1 MYYIL
6 VTNQNEM
13 YATQIQRIM
22 HRSKLVD
29 DLFFIV
35 EQMYNGHDMS
45 QASVVLEYVRPVS
58 RKYETEYLNLSQ
70 EKYNETHLK
79 YQLPID
85 TNLTSEVGKIELA
98 LTFVFTEL
106 DASGNGIQRVRKISP
121 ATIEV
126 LPTAAWADIIPDS
139 ALSAL
144 DQRIIK
150 LDAQMRAL
158 SEYVPGESFV
168 GVDNLIRN
176 AEDDTLQ
183 LSANGVPVGDK
194 VSVKDLLEDGVP
206 VVDLSS
212 NTGDTEPDNDDD
224 DDDGIIEF

>member
-35 EQMYNGHDMS
+35 EETYNSHNMS
-45 QASVVLEYVRPVS
+45 DASVVLEYVRPVS
-58 RKYETEYLNLSQ
+58 RKYETEYLTLSQ
-70 EKYNETHLK
+70 ERYNDTHIQ
-79 YQLPID
+79 YQLPVD
-85 TNLTSEVGKIELA
+85 TNLTSEVGEVEIA
-98 LTFVFTEL
+98 LTFAFTEL

-121 ATIEV
+121 TTIEI
-126 LPTAAWADIIPDS
+126 LSTATWADIIPDS

-158 SEYVPGESFV
+158 SEYVPGGDVV
-168 GVDNLIRN
+168 GVDDLIHD
-176 AEDDTLQ
+176 EDEDTLQ
-183 LSANGVPVGDK
+183 LSANGVPVGRK
-194 VSVKDLLEDGVP
+194 VSIKNMMEDGIP
-206 VVDLSS
+206 VVDISS
-212 NTGDTEPDNDDD
+212 SENESEPDE
-224 DDDGIIEF
+224 DDGIVEF